1 MNWKEIEPQTIKL
14 RNDLLATLDRIKKA
28 SQPDN
33 LPDIPK
39 SLQMADELL
48 AKPSYDI
55 VICGEVKKGKS
66 TFINAIIGQ
75 ELLPTGVKETTSQV
89 FRISN
94 NTNES
99 FSLVFTDGS
108 NESISRDELSRYGS
122 QVDADLMGEPIFR
135 NRQLDYIQVNIPI
148 EFLPNGVSIVDTPG
162 LGALYKSH
170 ELITNRYIQNAA
182 AVVFVFD
189 PSQPMVQQERLFL
202 EKVFNV
208 TPFVMFVMT
217 KIDCYDEEHWINQ
230 ISRTETLLKDSFGK
244 RCYSNPKV
252 FPVASTTLFDASK
265 EKDEDTKAEL
275 VDFSYFPAAQ
285 AELLKVMYIT
295 VGLSRTR
302 FAWNEA
308 NKQKNKVLL
317 SLEEQLKMITANTK
331 EEQEKIKEKKAAIK
345 QSFEQLWGPA
355 SIKRKEVML
364 EVQSI
369 IAGVQNRA
377 VQLTSTAGPIYKK
390 YLDQIERLQSLN
402 GIQDFVDG
410 ASKRLISDVSS
421 EWQAIATS
429 AQNEI
434 MATLNV
440 LHAEMEKIASEE
452 AITSSG
458 SLSVVELSFGE
469 KFQSYK
475 SKYFDAAI
483 TPTEG
488 STIFGL
494 AGIHIA
500 PFSPIIFF
508 GTCSFGLF
516 FWSNDAEQK
525 AIEKNKV
532 NLKNNLANMMNEIH
546 SQLFVVPVTGGHK
559 SMVQNFTSG
568 LTSSVEK
575 TMASMYENQKKQ
587 FELEQKRLDE
597 QAKLGAEQKQNELTT
612 VNEQRK
618 QWMGIS
624 TEISDEEKAILFI
637 QKAIS
642 Y

>member
-1 MNWKEIEPQTIKL
+1 MNWKEIEPRTIEL
-14 RNDLLATLDRIKKA
+14 RKALLSTLSQIRKESEAENILNVSPSLLLANDLL
-28 SQPDN
+28 S
-33 LPDIPK
+33 
-39 SLQMADELL
+39 
-48 AKPSYDI
+48 KPTYDI

-94 NTNES
+94 STNES
-99 FSLVFTDGS
+99 FSLVFTDET
-108 NESISRDELSRYGS
+108 NERINREELSRYGS

-148 EFLPNGVSIVDTPG
+148 EFLPIGVSIVDTPG

-170 ELITNRYIQNAA
+170 ELITNRYVQNAA
-182 AVVFVFD
+182 AVVFLFD

-217 KIDCYDEEHWINQ
+217 KIDSTDEVNWVNQ
-230 ISRTETLLKDSFGK
+230 ISRTETLLKDSFSQ
-244 RCYSNPKV
+244 RCYTTPKV
-252 FPVASTTLFDASK
+252 FPVSSTLLFKASE
-265 EKDEDTKAEL
+265 EKDEDVKAEQ
-275 VDFSYFPAAQ
+275 VEYSYFPAAQ

-308 NKQKNKVLL
+308 NKHKNKVLL
-317 SLEEQLKMITANTK
+317 SLEEQLKMITATTK
-331 EEQEKIKEKKAAIK
+331 EEQEKVKEKKAAIR

-355 SIKRKEVML
+355 STKRKEVMQ

-369 IAGVQNRA
+369 IAGVQNRV
-377 VQLTSTAGPIYKK
+377 VQLTSTSGPIYKK
-390 YLDQIERLQSLN
+390 YLDQIERLQSIS
-402 GIQDFVDG
+402 GIQDFADS

-452 AITSSG
+452 TITSSG

-483 TPTEG
+483 TTTVG
-488 STIFGL
+488 ATLLGL
-494 AGIHIA
+494 AGIAVA
-500 PFSPIIFF
+500 PFAPLIFIGTVVF
-508 GTCSFGLF
+508 GWLFGN
-516 FWSNDAEQK
+516 NDAEQK

-532 NLKNNLANMMNEIH
+532 NLKSNLANMMNEVH
-546 SQLFVVPVTGGHK
+546 SQLFVVPVAGGHK

-568 LTSSVEK
+568 LANSVEK
-575 TMASMYENQKKQ
+575 AMATMYENQKKQ
-587 FELEQKRLDE
+587 FETEQKRLDE
-597 QAKLGAEQKQNELTT
+597 QARLGAEQKQKELTI

-618 QWMGIS
+618 QWL
-624 TEISDEEKAILFI
+624 EISVQIAEEEKLISFI
-637 QKAIS
+637 QKSLA
-642 Y
+642 